1 MTTLKEI
8 RHDPRWTLMG
18 AAVLLAA
25 QGVAVAIALA
35 VGNGRPRWAEAVAF
49 AAGICLMGALG
60 GWLIAR
66 KPAKNPALA
75 VAGGLA
81 AAGFRLFLPLAALV
95 WLQGGGAGLRAAGA
109 GGLIVGFYLALLATD
124 IFLHIMGSGRDRRR
138 SGGTRE
144 N

>member
-1 MTTLKEI
+1 
-8 RHDPRWTLMG
+8 
-18 AAVLLAA
+18 
-25 QGVAVAIALA
+25 
-35 VGNGRPRWAEAVAF
+35 
-49 AAGICLMGALG
+49 
-60 GWLIAR
+60 
-66 KPAKNPALA
+66 

-124 IFLHIMGSGRDRRR
+124 IFLHIMGSSRDRRR

>member
-8 RHDPRWTLMG
+8 RHDPKWTLMG
-18 AAVLLAA
+18 AAVLLAV

-95 WLQGGGAGLRAAGA
+95 WLQGGGAGLRGAGA

-124 IFLHIMGSGRDRRR
+124 IFLHIMGSGRDRRH